1 MWKLPCMGRVDSK
14 VFKSWPQGV
23 GWDPIGNQNFTLK
36 YISKIFK
43 NHFHTNYWAR
53 KAQCR
58 F

>member
-43 NHFHTNYWAR
+43 NQFLTNYWAR

>member
-14 VFKSWPQGV
+14 VFESWPQGV

-43 NHFHTNYWAR
+43 NHFLTNYWAR